1 MKHGNR
7 FWGLAIMVSLAVH
20 ALFCG
25 QAYLAAGQG
34 GMVLN
39 TSFLVI
45 FYPHVMLM
53 YFLPPADPI
62 DLSGG
67 ISVDWIRFAGK
78 LLVAYP
84 ASLVY
89 AFLFSAVWHLIGRR
103 RREHNP
109 A

>member
-1 MKHGNR
+1 MKYVKR
-7 FWGLAIMVSLAVH
+7 FWGLAVVVSLAVH

-25 QAYLAAGQG
+25 QAYLAAGRG

-39 TSFLVI
+39 ASFAVL

-53 YFLPPADPI
+53 YFLPPAYPI

-78 LLVAYP
+78 LSVAYP

-89 AFLFSAVWHLIGRR
+89 GCLFSAVWHLITGR